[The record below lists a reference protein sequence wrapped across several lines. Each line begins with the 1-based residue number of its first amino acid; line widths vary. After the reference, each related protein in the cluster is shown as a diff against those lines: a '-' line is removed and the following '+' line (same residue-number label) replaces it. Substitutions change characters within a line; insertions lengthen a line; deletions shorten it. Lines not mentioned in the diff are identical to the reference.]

1 LKALVR
7 VLVPA
12 LVRALVPEP
21 VRVRAQEPA
30 RVLAK
35 AKPLVTGRSGRVR
48 HCHNLPPPGH
58 RRREIPL
65 KRKSVERWFV

>member
-12 LVRALVPEP
+12 LVRARALVREP
-21 VRVRAQEPA
+21 VRVQAQEPA

-35 AKPLVTGRSGRVR
+35 AKPLVKGRSGRVR
-48 HCHNLPPPGH
+48 HCHNLPRQGH
-58 RRREIPL
+58 
-65 KRKSVERWFV
+65 

>member
-12 LVRALVPEP
+12 LVRARALVQEP
-21 VRVRAQEPA
+21 VRASVPEPA

-35 AKPLVTGRSGRVR
+35 AKPLVKGRSGRVR
-48 HCHNLPPPGH
+48 HCHNLPLQGH
-58 RRREIPL
+58 
-65 KRKSVERWFV
+65 

>member
-12 LVRALVPEP
+12 LARALVQAP
-21 VRVRAQEPA
+21 VRVPAQEPA

-35 AKPLVTGRSGRVR
+35 AKPLVKGRSERVR
-48 HCHNLPPPGH
+48 HCHNLPLPG
-58 RRREIPL
+58 RSRREIPL
-65 KRKSVERWFV
+65 KRKSVERWSV